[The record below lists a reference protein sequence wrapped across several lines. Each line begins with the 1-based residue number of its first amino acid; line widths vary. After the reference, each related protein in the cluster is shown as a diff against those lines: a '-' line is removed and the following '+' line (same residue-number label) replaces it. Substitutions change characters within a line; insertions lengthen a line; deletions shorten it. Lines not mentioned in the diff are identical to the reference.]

1 MKRLLA
7 VFAAGALG
15 VVGLAAGLA
24 ASGFAGNAREVGT
37 DDKITICHVAGLAS
51 DPANY
56 ITLTLPYNAVYGKN
70 GESGHFNEN
79 GTTKAGHEQDTLGP
93 CSPPQTDLCPNLEGV
108 QSEVP
113 EGYTRNENGRCVPTS
128 PQTDLCLNLEGVQSE
143 VPEGYTR
150 NENERCVPTLPPSD
164 LCLNLE
170 GVQSEVPDGYTRNE
184 NGRCVPTSPQT
195 DLCPNLEGVQSEV
208 PGGMVLEDG
217 KCAVPPPRLCP
228 DGKPPTSGEDAYDPN
243 DDCKRPPAPVTETT
257 LTTTTES
264 APTTTPATPTTPST
278 PAAPFTPPTTK
289 PVAKKSAVKK
299 PAAKPSP
306 ATPAKAVAGALAN
319 EPPRLAYTP

>member
-37 DDKITICHVAGLAS
+37 DDKLTICHVAGLAS

-93 CSPPQTDLCPNLEGV
+93 CSPPQTDLCPNLERV

-113 EGYTRNENGRCVPTS
+113 E
-128 PQTDLCLNLEGVQSE
+128 
-143 VPEGYTR
+143 
-150 NENERCVPTLPPSD
+150 
-164 LCLNLE
+164 
-170 GVQSEVPDGYTRNE
+170 GYTRNE

-278 PAAPFTPPTTK
+278 PAAPFTPPATK
-289 PVAKKSAVKK
+289 PVAKKPAVEK
-299 PAAKPSP
+299 PAAKAAS
-306 ATPAKAVAGALAN
+306 ATPKKAVAGALAN

>member
-1 MKRLLA
+1 MKRSLA

-37 DDKITICHVAGLAS
+37 DDKITICHVAGLVS

-93 CSPPQTDLCPNLEGV
+93 CSPPQTDLCLNLEGV

-128 PQTDLCLNLEGVQSE
+128 PQTDLC
-143 VPEGYTR
+143 P
-150 NENERCVPTLPPSD
+150 
-164 LCLNLE
+164 NLE
-170 GVQSEVPDGYTRNE
+170 GVQSEVPDG
-184 NGRCVPTSPQT
+184 
-195 DLCPNLEGVQSEV
+195 
-208 PGGMVLEDG
+208 MVMEDG

-289 PVAKKSAVKK
+289 PVAKKPAVEK
-299 PAAKPSP
+299 PAAKAAP
-306 ATPAKAVAGALAN
+306 ATPKKAVAGALAN

>member
-93 CSPPQTDLCPNLEGV
+93 CSPPQTDLC
-108 QSEVP
+108 
-113 EGYTRNENGRCVPTS
+113 
-128 PQTDLCLNLEGVQSE
+128 LNLEGVQSE

-170 GVQSEVPDGYTRNE
+170 GVQSEVPEGYTRNE
-184 NGRCVPTSPQT
+184 NGRCVPTSPPT

-208 PGGMVLEDG
+208 PDGMVLEDG

-306 ATPAKAVAGALAN
+306 ATPTKAVAGALAN

>member
-37 DDKITICHVAGLAS
+37 DDKLTICHVAGLAS

-93 CSPPQTDLCPNLEGV
+93 CSP
-108 QSEVP
+108 
-113 EGYTRNENGRCVPTS
+113 
-128 PQTDLCLNLEGVQSE
+128 
-143 VPEGYTR
+143 
-150 NENERCVPTLPPSD
+150 
-164 LCLNLE
+164 
-170 GVQSEVPDGYTRNE
+170 
-184 NGRCVPTSPQT
+184 PQT

-289 PVAKKSAVKK
+289 PVAEKPAVEK
-299 PAAKPSP
+299 PAAKPAP
-306 ATPAKAVAGALAN
+306 ATPKKAVAGALAN